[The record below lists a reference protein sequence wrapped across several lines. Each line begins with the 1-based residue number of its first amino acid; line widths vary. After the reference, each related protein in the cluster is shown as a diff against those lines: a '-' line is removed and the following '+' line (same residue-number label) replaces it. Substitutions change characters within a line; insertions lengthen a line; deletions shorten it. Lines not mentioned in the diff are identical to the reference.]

1 MLEQKK
7 YNEAF
12 TKALMASDLPL
23 VVELMEMVDSSKI
36 FSPDLPG
43 GTALEECGQNVIPTP
58 PEIKNVHTKITNLKN
73 DISLQNDQFTSAVK
87 VPMPK
92 MKQNNSAYDSFQTEI
107 FSEADSFFGNEPD
120 RERLDRRSRSR
131 PVSARSQKISDSAGL
146 RNNTDSKLSQFFL
159 LNKY

>member
-1 MLEQKK
+1 MLEQGK

-43 GTALEECGQNVIPTP
+43 GTALEGRGDNTSNTSSNSIHSSNSSISQPFDSKSTFKSEVSIPNLSKG
-58 PEIKNVHTKITNLKN
+58 KNSNRSGYDTFNNEYV
-73 DISLQNDQFTSAVK
+73 TSAD
-87 VPMPK
+87 
-92 MKQNNSAYDSFQTEI
+92 A
-107 FSEADSFFGNEPD
+107 FFNPH
-120 RERLDRRSRSR
+120 RPSLARRSDHPS
-131 PVSARSQKISDSAGL
+131 SDSGIISD
-146 RNNTDSKLSQFFL
+146 TEQKLSQFFL